1 MFKGYSVALPL
12 NYNKE
17 DGPYALNKSMID
29 VVKQNLRMLVLTDK
43 GERIMLPNFGV
54 GLRRFLFNNF
64 SQTTK
69 IEIESAIVEQVK
81 RYMPFVRIESV
92 DVLEDT
98 NDINKLVV
106 QISFYVSALNLKDTL
121 VLGA

>member
-29 VVKQNLRMLVLTDK
+29 VVKQNLRMLVLTDR

-69 IEIESAIVEQVK
+69 IEIESAIIEQVK
-81 RYMPFVRIESV
+81 RYMPFVSIQSV